1 MTARTTRLALS
12 VAAAGVLLGAGAASA
27 QAADGTTP
35 TPLPS
40 GDRAAATSAVSSAK
54 GLGLAR
60 RVAAKQAE
68 QANPGLQSAQAT
80 SPVAARVVPGTTTE
94 VNVLSRDFVA
104 RGAGPVARLGYVS
117 NTVQVGDQTVSVWS
131 VKAQDG
137 SGWKAINAAAGD
149 LEAQLARQ
157 AAGGTLFREPQINAW
172 YAVRGDRVV
181 PLNDEARKAVG
192 PAGTTVAA
200 YQRIVHGKYADKQA
214 GSAYDRAGMAG
225 GFGRPAAAAPAAAP
239 ATPAPT
245 ADQGSSALAA
255 GAGVG
260 AMALVGAGAVVAR
273 RRRTV

>member
-1 MTARTTRLALS
+1 MTARIVRIVALAGAVALGPG
-12 VAAAGVLLGAGAASA
+12 AAAHAAEVS
-27 QAADGTTP
+27 P
-35 TPLPS
+35 TPLPAPERS
-40 GDRAAATSAVSSAK
+40 AAEAAATSPAA
-54 GLGLAR
+54 LDLAR
-60 RVAAKQAE
+60 K
-68 QANPGLQSAQAT
+68 
-80 SPVAARVVPGTTTE
+80 VAARTGSTQGIAPTATPSLVAGGATE
-94 VNVLSRDFVA
+94 VNVLSKDFVA

-172 YAVRGDRVV
+172 YAVKDNRVV

-200 YQRIVHGKYADKQA
+200 YQRIVHGKYADKQS

-225 GFGRPAAAAPAAAP
+225 GFGDPAAAV
-239 ATPAPT
+239 
-245 ADQGSSALAA
+245 A
-255 GAGVG
+255 GAPSTTATQGASWGLVGGGLG
-260 AMALVGAGAVVAR
+260 AMALAGLGAVVAR

>member
-1 MTARTTRLALS
+1 MTARIVRIVALAGAVALGQGAAAHAAEVS
-12 VAAAGVLLGAGAASA
+12 PAPLPAPERSAAEAAAASPAALDLARQVAARSDRTQGIAPTATATPSLVAGAA
-27 QAADGTTP
+27 
-35 TPLPS
+35 
-40 GDRAAATSAVSSAK
+40 
-54 GLGLAR
+54 
-60 RVAAKQAE
+60 
-68 QANPGLQSAQAT
+68 
-80 SPVAARVVPGTTTE
+80 TE

-239 ATPAPT
+239 VAAAPA
-245 ADQGSSALAA
+245 ADQRVSLGLVA
-255 GAGVG
+255 GGVG
-260 AMALVGAGAVVAR
+260 ALVLAGAGAVVAR
-273 RRRTV
+273 RRTA